1 MATILLVGLLN
12 LHAYYISF
20 CEMEYNP
27 DSKNAEVSIKLT
39 AHDLDKELED
49 IYKVDIRLDK
59 QSDSLAKVIE
69 NYLQETVKLYQGKK
83 SLNLVLDG
91 YEYDLSGDLYL
102 FFHFQKFVKSK
113 PFELKNNLL
122 FLNFPQQQNIVS
134 FKLGEKKYEK
144 TLTVKENSLTSKDF

>member
-27 DSKNAEVSIKLT
+27 DSKSVEVSVKLT

-59 QSDSLAKVIE
+59 QSDSLGSILK
-69 NYLQETVKLYQGKK
+69 NYLIETIKINQGKK

-91 YEYDLSGDLYL
+91 YEYDLTGDLYL
-102 FFHFQKFVKSK
+102 FFHFQKFAKSK
-113 PFELKNNLL
+113 PFELKSNLL
-122 FLNFPQQQNIVS
+122 FLNFPEQQNIVS
-134 FKLGEKKYEK
+134 FKIGEEKFEK
-144 TLTVKENSLTSKDF
+144 TLTVKDNTLSSDDR